1 MSKYI
6 FKNFK
11 MNKFDLNYLY
21 KKEIPSF
28 SSVTNYKYQNLTLLT
43 NLNP

>member
-1 MSKYI
+1 
-6 FKNFK
+6 
-11 MNKFDLNYLY
+11 MNKFDKNLNSNINLNYLY